1 MAIQYSTNASP
12 VVVNTPETR
21 WYYFMKFQTAIFQG
35 IQPIVSGA
43 GFPVKD
49 CIYGYT
55 LCWRKKQKF
64 KDEKTKISPW
74 NFYMQNV
81 DLEIQSLH
89 S

>member
-1 MAIQYSTNASP
+1 MLEKKA
-12 VVVNTPETR
+12 
-21 WYYFMKFQTAIFQG
+21 KFLE
-35 IQPIVSGA
+35 
-43 GFPVKD
+43 K
-49 CIYGYT
+49 
-55 LCWRKKQKF
+55 KF